1 MRKWR
6 KTEYMDG
13 VNMSWQR
20 IEEELRSINERGL
33 LREFRYLESAQMPR
47 VRIRGKDV
55 LLLSSNNY
63 LGLCNDERLKIA
75 AKEAIDRYGVGSGG
89 SRLTTGSYDIHR
101 RLEQVIAD
109 FKQTEAAMLFNT
121 GYMANVGTISGI
133 AGKDWV
139 IFSDSLNH
147 ASIIDGCRL
156 SGAKTLIYRH
166 ADPEG
171 LEEKILRNRS
181 MPGLVVT
188 DGVFSMD
195 GDIAPVPE
203 LAEIAHRFGLLLMVD
218 DAHATGVLGA
228 QGGGTSEYFRLQDVV
243 DIQMGTLSKSLAGE
257 GGFVAGKKLLI
268 DYLKNRARSFIF
280 STAVSPQ
287 MVAVSIRSIE
297 IMMQDTSAR
306 ETLME
311 NSRWFRQELRQAGF
325 QVPDGITPIIPV
337 IIGDALQTLQFS
349 LKLLEKGI
357 QISAVRP
364 PVVAVGTSRLRI
376 TLMATHTREDLSF
389 AVETIKSVGSR
400 LGVI

>member
-1 MRKWR
+1 
-6 KTEYMDG
+6 
-13 VNMSWQR
+13 MSWQK

-33 LREFRYLESAQMPR
+33 LREFRYLESPQMPR
-47 VRIRGKDV
+47 VRIRGREV

-63 LGLCNDERLKIA
+63 LGLCNDERLKDA
-75 AKEAIDRYGVGSGG
+75 AREAIDRYGVGSGG

-101 RLEQVIAD
+101 KLEQSIAG
-109 FKQTEAAMLFNT
+109 FKKTEAAMVFNT
-121 GYMANVGTISGI
+121 GYMANVGVISAI
-133 AGKDWV
+133 AGREWV

-156 SGAKTLIYRH
+156 SGAKTVVYRH
-166 ADPEG
+166 ADPAD
-171 LEEKILRNRS
+171 LEAKILQHQAA
-181 MPGLVVT
+181 PGLVVT

-203 LAEIAHRFGLLLMVD
+203 LAEVAHRFGLLLMVD
-218 DAHATGVLGA
+218 DAHATGVLGEL
-228 QGGGTSEYFRLQDVV
+228 GGGTSEYFGLQDAV

-257 GGFVAGKKLLI
+257 GGFVAGRKLLI

-287 MVAVSIRSIE
+287 MVAVSLRAIE
-297 IMMQDTSAR
+297 IMRQDASAR

-311 NSRWFRQELRQAGF
+311 NAAWFRQALRQAGF
-325 QVPDGITPIIPV
+325 QVPEGITPIIPV

-349 LKLLEKGI
+349 LKLLEEGI

-376 TLMATHTREDLSF
+376 TLMATHTRKDLTY
-389 AVETIKSVGSR
+389 ALETIKSVGSA

>member
-1 MRKWR
+1 
-6 KTEYMDG
+6 
-13 VNMSWQR
+13 MSWLR

-47 VRIRGKDV
+47 VKIRGKEV

-75 AKEAIDRYGVGSGG
+75 AKEAIDHYGVGSGG
-89 SRLTTGSYDIHR
+89 SRLTTGSYNLHR
-101 RLEQVIAD
+101 KLEQAIAD
-109 FKQTEAAMLFNT
+109 FKKTEAAIVFNA
-121 GYMANVGTISGI
+121 GYMANVGVISAI

-156 SGAKTLIYRH
+156 SGAKTVIYRH
-166 ADPEG
+166 ADPED
-171 LEEKILRNRS
+171 LEKNILKHQS

-203 LAEIAHRFGLLLMVD
+203 LAVVAHRFGKLLMVD
-218 DAHATGVLGA
+218 DAHATGVLGY
-228 QGGGTSEYFRLQDVV
+228 QGGGTSEYYGLQGVV
-243 DIQMGTLSKSLAGE
+243 DISMGTLSKALAGE
-257 GGFVAGKKLLI
+257 GGFAGRKVLI

-280 STAVSPQ
+280 STAMSPP
-287 MVAVSIRSIE
+287 MAAVSLRAIE
-297 IMMQDTSAR
+297 IMRQNAPAR

-311 NSRWFRQELRQAGF
+311 NARWFRQALRQVGF
-325 QVPDGITPIIPV
+325 QVPEGITPIIPV
-337 IIGDALQTLQFS
+337 VVGDALKTLQFS
-349 LKLLEKGI
+349 LKLLEEGI

-376 TLMATHTREDLSF
+376 TLMATHTRGDLDF
-389 AVETIKSVGSR
+389 ALEKITSVGHS
-400 LGVI
+400 LGIV